1 MSAYISPAVDISDER
16 FFLAV
21 PDLESV
27 MVLAMDR
34 FGWDNCQV
42 DKLLKSVI
50 WALEEKNINSHRV
63 KLPNKWMM
71 VSTEKKLE
79 ETIRKVSGLKSDCI
93 EISDCESF

>member
-1 MSAYISPAVDISDER
+1 MIR
-16 FFLAV
+16 
-21 PDLESV
+21 
-27 MVLAMDR
+27 
-34 FGWDNCQV
+34 
-42 DKLLKSVI
+42 
-50 WALEEKNINSHRV
+50 ALEEKYFNSHMV